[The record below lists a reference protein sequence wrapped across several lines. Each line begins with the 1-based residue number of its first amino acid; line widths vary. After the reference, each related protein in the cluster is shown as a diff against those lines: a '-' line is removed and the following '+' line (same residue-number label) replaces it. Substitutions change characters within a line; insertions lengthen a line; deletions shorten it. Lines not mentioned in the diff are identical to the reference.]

1 MPVHR
6 TVKMRLRGM
15 LTVFFPVTTLGNTV
29 DPKILKFKELLTGT
43 TANGVTSC
51 ASPISPLNICIV
63 AFGVAVAI
71 FAEVSKCP
79 MFTRN
84 TFESSKG
91 STATSL

>member
-1 MPVHR
+1 
-6 TVKMRLRGM
+6 MRLRGM

-29 DPKILKFKELLTGT
+29 EPRIVKFKELLTGT

-51 ASPISPLNICIV
+51 ASPISPLNICIA

-71 FAEVSKCP
+71 FAEVNKCP
-79 MFTRN
+79 IFTRN

-91 STATSL
+91 SIATSL